1 LVAVPLSSMIFTPK
15 DRQRTAFFGRIIVL
29 AALLAGCAIRL
40 APSYDAVIVAG
51 LTKANEQAMTVFAA
65 VSEGVA
71 AGTFAERE
79 PLYNEAIGTADAT
92 RLLADARPNPP
103 TANLIKVKA
112 SDPQGEGVKEPMAP
126 SPLILGNV
134 VQTLTRM
141 REVDRAGGLSAS
153 LAKGFKQRFEILMDQ
168 VLTYEK
174 ALQR

>member
-1 LVAVPLSSMIFTPK
+1 ML
-15 DRQRTAFFGRIIVL
+15 AFSLKGVNLIRNANRRAGSFGHLLVL

-79 PLYNEAIGTADAT
+79 PFYNEAIGTADAT

-103 TANLIKVKA
+103 TANLIKVKT

-134 VQTLTRM
+134 VQTLTSM